1 MNKNIN
7 ELMKKQDIRVYKINY
22 NQLVDMI
29 LKSEKNWLN
38 STTKIKI
45 NDLILTAKKRFT
57 KYKSPES
64 NKQFCTLYNSPNII
78 FKNKLM
84 EMIYLFIGMK
94 KIEEIEKLLKEC
106 KDDKV
111 IIDFI
116 KKNVDRKSQERFKVN
131 KLHRMAINILKYTR
145 QFTHEPRILDIGM
158 GDGKSI
164 EKISK
169 LIKIKPYGA
178 DIKGWGPYKN
188 MKKKVKFPFEYIQ
201 LKPYKIPFKSNY
213 FDCIILS
220 LVLHHAED
228 IGKVIDECYRLLKKN
243 GIILIVEH
251 DVWNDY
257 DNMVINLQHILYGEL
272 YDEKIEKT
280 GSYYNIY
287 EWDYIFSKHG
297 FVPLF
302 KEKLLSDYMY
312 GQGIH
317 LKYDEQFIGI
327 YKKSEKK

>member
-1 MNKNIN
+1 MSVN
-7 ELMKKQDIRVYKINY
+7 ELMKKQDMRVYKINY
-22 NQLVDMI
+22 NQLIDMI
-29 LKSEKNWLN
+29 MNSEKNWLN
-38 STTKIKI
+38 TTRKIKI
-45 NDLILTAKKRFT
+45 KDLILTTKKRFT

-64 NKQFCTLYNSPNII
+64 NRQFCTLYNAPNII
-78 FKNKLM
+78 FRNKLM

-94 KIEEIEKLLKEC
+94 KIENIEKLLKEC
-106 KDDKV
+106 NGDKA
-111 IIDFI
+111 IIEFI

-131 KLHRMAINILKYTR
+131 KLHRLAINILKYTR
-145 QFTHEPRILDIGM
+145 QFTNEPKILDVGM

-164 EKISK
+164 EKISE
-169 LIKIKPYGA
+169 LIKIKPHGT
-178 DIKGWGPYKN
+178 DMKDWGPYKN
-188 MKKKVKFPFEYIQ
+188 MKKKVRFPFEYIQ
-201 LKPYKIPFKSNY
+201 IKPYKIPFNSNY

-228 IGKVIDECYRLLKKN
+228 IGKVIDECHRLLKKT

-257 DNMVINLQHILYGEL
+257 DNMIINLQHILYGTL
-272 YDEKIEKT
+272 YDEKIEKR

-297 FVPLF
+297 FVPLM

-312 GQGIH
+312 GQGIN